1 MKLISLSLKF
11 RTSMVWRSPCCPKAS
26 VCCTLSL
33 CLLLKGRNEWRQS
46 KFHPV
51 WFLFIFYPKKK
62 NPPEKPHPASRAF
75 SYYMLC
81 TEKRLCTNP
90 VKFLLS
96 MLSAL
101 LSNSFEPRPNRCS
114 FLTVSFRRTFRR
126 HFYLLPASSVSIIG
140 FSQKLMLAL
149 EKPVWREQ
157 TGMTSPRTGATA
169 TSEDGLD
176 LCRAYFFRVW
186 RKEIKEAL
194 LAGWKSPRRL
204 QSQLIGIKDLGEHPP
219 HFNWN

>member
-1 MKLISLSLKF
+1 M
-11 RTSMVWRSPCCPKAS
+11 RT
-26 VCCTLSL
+26 CTLL
-33 CLLLKGRNEWRQS
+33 AER
-46 KFHPV
+46 
-51 WFLFIFYPKKK
+51 FLTV
-62 NPPEKPHPASRAF
+62 H
-75 SYYMLC
+75 MLC

-90 VKFLLS
+90 DKFLLS

-101 LSNSFEPRPNRCS
+101 LSNSFELRPNRCS

-126 HFYLLPASSVSIIG
+126 HFYLLPEGSVLIIG

-157 TGMTSPRTGATA
+157 TGMTSPRTGATV
-169 TSEDGLD
+169 TSKDGLD

-194 LAGWKSPRRL
+194 LAGWHTCVCHFDPNLWEWSTVIPRKYGKPQKS
-204 QSQLIGIKDLGEHPP
+204 
-219 HFNWN
+219 FN

>member
-1 MKLISLSLKF
+1 MEKFKYTVSLE
-11 RTSMVWRSPCCPKAS
+11 
-26 VCCTLSL
+26 CTLL
-33 CLLLKGRNEWRQS
+33 AE
-46 KFHPV
+46 P
-51 WFLFIFYPKKK
+51 FLTV
-62 NPPEKPHPASRAF
+62 H
-75 SYYMLC
+75 MLC

-101 LSNSFEPRPNRCS
+101 LSNSFEPMPNRCS
-114 FLTVSFRRTFRR
+114 FLKVSFRRTFRR
-126 HFYLLPASSVSIIG
+126 HFYLLPAGSVSIIG

-169 TSEDGLD
+169 TLKDGLD

-194 LAGWKSPRRL
+194 LAGWLEWSHFECSESVSFSLSKAFQQNCLFKFFHSFPFFCLCSPRL
-204 QSQLIGIKDLGEHPP
+204 FYVFCH
-219 HFNWN
+219 